1 VYTKQESFLIKN
13 RLAHV
18 VLEILCALRNRPL
31 ARLSRL
37 RQA

>member
-13 RLAHV
+13 QLAHV
-18 VLEILCALRNRPL
+18 VLEILCALRNRL
-31 ARLSRL
+31 LVRLSRL